1 MVDITNTVIG
11 GIHGVMNLNGQC
23 TARRGAQFRADRSGI
38 QRRSRLHTAH
48 HTASPPPEN
57 EGRRHKTLGF
67 SHGGPSVMIHTLL
80 FDLNP
85 ELMTPASNPLNVT
98 QIQENTRLAAMLL
111 ALTTGVLLVSQLWE
125 QTLDR
130 GTMASAGR
138 GVIFILLALGLMG
151 TRRLSVA
158 LTAVLCGTTTMSLL
172 SVGHTIT
179 LTDWLEVLILILCI
193 GLLLTSASH
202 RHATHNEG
210 VE

>member
-1 MVDITNTVIG
+1 MNIANAVIG
-11 GIHGVMNLNGQC
+11 GVHSVMNLNGQC
-23 TARRGAQFRADRSGI
+23 TARRGAQFRDDLSGI

-57 EGRRHKTLGF
+57 EGRRHKALGF
-67 SHGGPSVMIHTLL
+67 SHVGPSVMIHPVL

-85 ELMTPASNPLNVT
+85 ALMTPAPKPLNVT
-98 QIQENTRLAAMLL
+98 RIRESTRLAAMLL
-111 ALTTGVLLVSQLWE
+111 ALTAGVLLVSQLWE

-158 LTAVLCGTTTMSLL
+158 LTAVLCGTTAMSLL
-172 SVGHTIT
+172 SVGRTIT

-202 RHATHNEG
+202 RDAAHNGGTE
-210 VE
+210 